1 MMWLSGSSQS
11 GDHVVARRDARDRE
25 RAVGV
30 AAHDG
35 GGDVAALQA
44 RERDPR
50 PADRAVGLGAG
61 VAGAVGAVVREATLR
76 GVVDACLH
84 DAADDGADVVRVRV
98 RLVARA
104 DEAGRRPRGGLARV
118 EELGVVAGRALLD
131 PGVPVGAALERRRLD
146 PVLVAA
152 GGLQAAGRDDGPG
165 GREHRH
171 RVAVGAHVR
180 HRDLAG
186 HVADALAAADQDD
199 RLARA
204 VELVAGAARNG
215 GGAVRRAE
223 RIAVPVGR
231 DLAHDVREMRREAG
245 HARGAVERR
254 VVGLV
259 TLVPLA
265 VRRRVVVEDLDAE
278 RREREVEGLGLA
290 VDDLDRAAVVGREV
304 RAVDLVTVG
313 DEADHVLAGGEVDRP
328 AVCEVALVAARHD
341 RARVGHEALEAGRRV
356 VRAGG
361 RVRRAGEM
369 TDRRPQA
376 AAQRRARARG
386 LTRRGGLRVVVGVL
400 LVDEVLERRHRIAL
414 GDRLEGRQGAE
425 LHAADGGAVV
435 AAAAGAWLR
444 DAHRGVARDRLDREP
459 ARHGAG
465 RRVGLD
471 QVAGVEL
478 GQESCAGARH
488 RRPGARVV
496 RRQGDCPG
504 QFDRVGLIG
513 DGTRRG
519 HVERDRLR
527 RRRLRTY
534 ERGEKG
540 KCKENRSCFHA
551 IGLP

>member
-1 MMWLSGSSQS
+1 MATSPPWRLV
-11 GDHVVARRDARDRE
+11 D
-25 RAVGV
+25 
-30 AAHDG
+30 
-35 GGDVAALQA
+35 
-44 RERDPR
+44 RDPR
-50 PADRAVGLGAG
+50 PVDRAVELRAG
-61 VAGAVGAVVREATLR
+61 VAGAVGARVREAAGGR
-76 GVVDACLH
+76 VVDARLH
-84 DAADDGADVVRVRV
+84 DAAGDGADRARARVG
-98 RLVARA
+98 LVAGT
-104 DEAGRRPRGGLARV
+104 DEAGRRPRGGLAGV
-118 EELGVVAGRALLD
+118 EELRVVAGGALLD
-131 PGVPVGAALERRRLD
+131 PGVPVRPALERRRLD

-152 GGLQAAGRDDGPG
+152 GGLEAAGSDDGLG
-165 GREHRH
+165 RREHRH
-171 RVAVGAHVR
+171 GVAVGAHVG

-186 HVADALAAADQDD
+186 HVADALAAAGQDD
-199 RLARA
+199 RLALA
-204 VELVAGAARNG
+204 VELVASAARRG
-215 GGAVRRAE
+215 RGAVRRAE
-223 RIAVPVGR
+223 RVAVPVGR

-259 TLVPLA
+259 ALVPLA

-290 VDDLDRAAVVGREV
+290 VDDLDRRAVVGREV
-304 RAVDLVTVG
+304 RAVDLVAVG
-313 DEADHVLAGGEVDRP
+313 DEADQVLAGGEVDRP
-328 AVCEVALVAARHD
+328 AVCEVGLVAARHD

-386 LTRRGGLRVVVGVL
+386 LTRRCGLRVVVGVL
-400 LVDEVLERRHRIAL
+400 LVDEVLERRHRSAL
-414 GDRLEGRQGAE
+414 RDRLERGEGAE

-435 AAAAGAWLR
+435 AAAAGAGLR
-444 DAHRGVARDRLDREP
+444 DTHRGVACDRLDREP

-471 QVAGVEL
+471 QVTDVEL
-478 GQESCAGARH
+478 GREKCAGARH

-513 DGTRRG
+513 DGPRRG
-519 HVERDRLR
+519 HVQRDRLR

-534 ERGEKG
+534 ERGEEG
-540 KCKENRSCFHA
+540 KCKENRSCCHA